1 MEKVVDEFANLNI
14 NEEIE
19 KQRKKEEMELMQEF
33 DGLKAKE
40 NSVNFSGK
48 KRERSMSINY
58 NTLEEFMKE
67 ENKKIKT
74 TAKKKNKNPNM
85 QFKHRKERYS
95 SID

>member
-1 MEKVVDEFANLNI
+1 MEIIEELEKLHI
-14 NEEIE
+14 NEEVG
-19 KQRKKEEMELMQEF
+19 KQQKKQKKKQITEF
-33 DGLKAKE
+33 DGLKATTTLGK
-40 NSVNFSGK
+40 FSGK

-74 TAKKKNKNPNM
+74 TAKKKKKKPNM
-85 QFKHRKERYS
+85 QLKLDKERYS